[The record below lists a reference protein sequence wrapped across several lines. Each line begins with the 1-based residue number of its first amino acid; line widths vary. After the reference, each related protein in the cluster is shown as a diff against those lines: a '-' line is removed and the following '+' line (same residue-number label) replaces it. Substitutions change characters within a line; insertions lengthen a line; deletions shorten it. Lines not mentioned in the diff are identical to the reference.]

1 MSIQGFVMAEAVGAA
16 LLALWLVVRYPGVGP
31 TTFRGGAI
39 QIGASVQMG
48 VSVLAGWALAPVT
61 TMVVGSGVP
70 LAVFLAA
77 FLVVLPGL
85 IYIFLAWAWM
95 VKVLQGAMGQSHR

>member
-1 MSIQGFVMAEAVGAA
+1 MSIQAFVMAEAVGAA
-16 LLALWLVVRYPGVGP
+16 LLALWLVVRYPGAGP
-31 TTFRGGAI
+31 TSLR
-39 QIGASVQMG
+39 GASVQMG

>member
-31 TTFRGGAI
+31 TSFRGGAI
-39 QIGASVQMG
+39 QIAA
-48 VSVLAGWALAPVT
+48 SVLAGWTLAPIT

-70 LAVFLAA
+70 AAAFLAA

-95 VKVLQGAMGQSHR
+95 VKVLQGALGQSHR